1 MYQLLDQ
8 SSDKVIGIRVSQ
20 QLTKEDYETLI
31 PLWENA
37 IQEHGKI
44 RMLWLMDDFKG
55 WSPEALLEDLKFDF
69 KHNQEVER
77 LAVVG
82 QNWWEDW
89 MTQVTDLVFTQSD
102 ARYFEPD
109 KLQEAWD
116 WVRGE
121 RTL

>member
-8 SSDKVIGIRVSQ
+8 GSDNVVGIQVSD
-20 QLTKEDYETLI
+20 QLTKADYETLV

-44 RMLWLMDDFKG
+44 RMLWQMDDFKG

-77 LAVVG
+77 LAIVG
-82 QNWWEDW
+82 QNWWENW

-102 ARYFEPD
+102 ARYFEPSQ
-109 KLQEAWD
+109 LPEAWD
-116 WVRGE
+116 WVQA
-121 RTL
+121 